1 MVKISRLS
9 PYRGMSPGVSGFGSG
24 VCHQEF
30 REISDVNYILR
41 RFQATGVLPNV
52 RGMVSLPCESFLYSD
67 FTQLNNVLNSQKN
80 EHDLV
85 NEVVPSPEV
94 FSEVSSDSVQK
105 EGESVNSSSVEGGVK
120 GASPVADA

>member
-9 PYRGMSPGVSGFGSG
+9 PYRGSSPGVSGFGSG

-41 RFQATGVLPNV
+41 RFQAAGVLPNV

-67 FTQLNNVLNSQKN
+67 FSDLNNTLNLSKN
-80 EHDLV
+80 ECDLV
-85 NEVVPSPEV
+85 NEALRPPEV
-94 FSEVSSDSVQK
+94 PPEVPSDSVQK
-105 EGESVNSSSVEGGVK
+105 EGSVNPSSVEGGVK
-120 GASPVADA
+120 GESPGA

>member
-9 PYRGMSPGVSGFGSG
+9 PYRGSSPGVSGFGSG

-67 FTQLNNVLNSQKN
+67 FSDLNNTLNLSKN
-80 EHDLV
+80 EFDLV
-85 NEVVPSPEV
+85 NEALRPPEV
-94 FSEVSSDSVQK
+94 PPEVPSDSVQK
-105 EGESVNSSSVEGGVK
+105 EGSVNPSSVEGGVK
-120 GASPVADA
+120 GESPVA

>member
-9 PYRGMSPGVSGFGSG
+9 PYRGSSPGVSGFGSG

-67 FTQLNNVLNSQKN
+67 FSDLNNTLNLSKN
-80 EHDLV
+80 ECDLV
-85 NEVVPSPEV
+85 NEALRPPEV
-94 FSEVSSDSVQK
+94 PPEVPSDSVQK
-105 EGESVNSSSVEGGVK
+105 EGSVNPSSVEGGVK
-120 GASPVADA
+120 GESPVA

>member
-9 PYRGMSPGVSGFGSG
+9 PYRGASAGVSGFGSG

-30 REISDVNYILR
+30 REISDVNFILR

-67 FTQLNNVLNSQKN
+67 FTQLNNVLTTSKN

-85 NEVVPSPEV
+85 NEALLPPEV
-94 FSEVSSDSVQK
+94 PPEVPSDSVQK
-105 EGESVNSSSVEGGVK
+105 EGSVSSSTVEGGVK
-120 GASPVADA
+120 GESPVA

>member
-9 PYRGMSPGVSGFGSG
+9 PYRGSSAGLRGFGSG

-30 REISDVNYILR
+30 REISDVNFILR

-52 RGMVSLPCESFLYSD
+52 RGLVSLPCESFLYSD
-67 FTQLNNVLNSQKN
+67 FSDLNNTLSFSKN

-85 NEVVPSPEV
+85 NATLLPPEVPSEG
-94 FSEVSSDSVQK
+94 SSDSVQK
-105 EGESVNSSSVEGGVK
+105 EGESVNPSASGGVK
-120 GASPVADA
+120 GESPVAGA

>member
-9 PYRGMSPGVSGFGSG
+9 PYRGSSSGVSGFGSG

-67 FTQLNNVLNSQKN
+67 FSDLNNTLNLSKN

-85 NEVVPSPEV
+85 NEALLPPEV
-94 FSEVSSDSVQK
+94 PVEDSSDSVQK
-105 EGESVNSSSVEGGVK
+105 GESVNSTVEGGVK
-120 GASPVADA
+120 GESPAANA

>member
-9 PYRGMSPGVSGFGSG
+9 PYRGASAGVSGFGSG

-30 REISDVNYILR
+30 REISDVNFILR

-67 FTQLNNVLNSQKN
+67 FSDLNNTLNLSKN

-85 NEVVPSPEV
+85 NEALLPLEVPSEDP
-94 FSEVSSDSVQK
+94 SDSVQK
-105 EGESVNSSSVEGGVK
+105 EGSVNTPVEGGVK
-120 GASPVADA
+120 GESPVA

>member
-9 PYRGMSPGVSGFGSG
+9 PYRGSSPGLSGFGSG

-41 RFQATGVLPNV
+41 RFQATGVLPNC
-52 RGMVSLPCESFLYSD
+52 RGLVSLPCESFLYSD
-67 FTQLNNVLNSQKN
+67 FTQLNNVLNNQKN

-85 NEVVPSPEV
+85 TQTLNPVEVPVED
-94 FSEVSSDSVQK
+94 SSDSVQK
-105 EGESVNSSSVEGGVK
+105 EEFVNSTVEGGVK
-120 GASPVADA
+120 GESPVANA

>member
-1 MVKISRLS
+1 MTKISRLS
-9 PYRGMSPGVSGFGSG
+9 PYCGSSPGLCGFGSG

-67 FTQLNNVLNSQKN
+67 FSELNNVLNSSKN
-80 EHDLV
+80 VHDLV
-85 NEVVPSPEV
+85 TQTLNPAEVPVED
-94 FSEVSSDSVQK
+94 SSDSLQK
-105 EGESVNSSSVEGGVK
+105 EGESVNSSSEGGVK
-120 GASPVADA
+120 GESPVA

>member
-9 PYRGMSPGVSGFGSG
+9 PYRGSSSGISGFGSG

-30 REISDVNYILR
+30 REISDVNFILR

-67 FTQLNNVLNSQKN
+67 FSDLNNTLNLSKN

-85 NEVVPSPEV
+85 TQTLNPVEVPVED
-94 FSEVSSDSVQK
+94 SSDSGKK
-105 EGESVNSSSVEGGVK
+105 EESVNSTVEGGVK
-120 GASPVADA
+120 GESPVA

>member
-1 MVKISRLS
+1 MTKISRLS
-9 PYRGMSPGVSGFGSG
+9 PYRGSSAGLCGFGSG

-67 FTQLNNVLNSQKN
+67 FTQLNNVLTSSKN

-85 NEVVPSPEV
+85 NEALLPPEVPSEV
-94 FSEVSSDSVQK
+94 PSDSVQK
-105 EGESVNSSSVEGGVK
+105 EGSVNSSTVEGGVK
-120 GASPVADA
+120 GESPVA

>member
-9 PYRGMSPGVSGFGSG
+9 PYRGASAGVSGFGSG

-67 FTQLNNVLNSQKN
+67 FSDLNNTLNLSKN

-85 NEVVPSPEV
+85 NEALLPPEVSPEV
-94 FSEVSSDSVQK
+94 PSDSVQK
-105 EGESVNSSSVEGGVK
+105 EGSVNPSPVEGGVK
-120 GASPVADA
+120 GESPVA

>member
-1 MVKISRLS
+1 MTKISRLT
-9 PYRGMSPGVSGFGSG
+9 PYRGSSSGVSGFGSG

-30 REISDVNYILR
+30 REISDVNFILR

-67 FTQLNNVLNSQKN
+67 FSDLNNTLNLSKN

-85 NEVVPSPEV
+85 TQALYPVEVPVED
-94 FSEVSSDSVQK
+94 SSDSVQK
-105 EGESVNSSSVEGGVK
+105 EGSVNSPTVEGGVK
-120 GASPVADA
+120 GESPVAGA

>member
-9 PYRGMSPGVSGFGSG
+9 PYRGSSPGLSGFGSG
-24 VCHQEF
+24 VTHQEF

-67 FTQLNNVLNSQKN
+67 FSDLNNTLNLSKN
-80 EHDLV
+80 ECDLV
-85 NEVVPSPEV
+85 NEALSPLEVSPEV
-94 FSEVSSDSVQK
+94 PSDAGKK
-105 EGESVNSSSVEGGVK
+105 EGESVDSPVSGGVK
-120 GASPVADA
+120 GESPEAKA

>member
-9 PYRGMSPGVSGFGSG
+9 PYRGSSSGVSGFGSG

-30 REISDVNYILR
+30 REISDVNFLLR

-52 RGMVSLPCESFLYSD
+52 RGLVSLPCESFLYSD
-67 FTQLNNVLNSQKN
+67 FSDLNNTLNLTKN

-85 NEVVPSPEV
+85 NEALLSPEV
-94 FSEVSSDSVQK
+94 PPQGSSDSGKK
-105 EGESVNSSSVEGGVK
+105 EGDSVESPVSGGVK